1 MDTNNDRTAQKPM
14 QMNREQRAARI
25 ALFFDLREPLTKA
38 EAVAALDTPYA
49 AWPESLKQKTG
60 PLGEL
65 VRIED
70 ERATAPSPGK

>member
-14 QMNREQRAARI
+14 QMNGEQRAARI

-38 EAVAALDTPYA
+38 EAIAALDTPYA
-49 AWPESLKQKTG
+49 AWPESLKRKTG

-70 ERATAPSPGK
+70 ERATAPSQGK